1 MMRGQFRTVKEA
13 ELSRLPE
20 KASFEGKP
28 AGWPDVTTKENRGK
42 ESVVPVQGERVA
54 TQNE

>member
-1 MMRGQFRTVKEA
+1 MRGQFRTVKEA